1 MIKDALI
8 KLNPFEAGGGSRGPD
23 REAAERALPRW
34 ALISLSLNVVHKR
47 ADGSKRLCPLFNVQE
62 EL

>member
-23 REAAERALPRW
+23 REAAERALPHW
-34 ALISLSLNVVHKR
+34 ALISLSLNKKT
-47 ADGSKRLCPLFNVQE
+47 GSLDPVFL
-62 EL
+62 